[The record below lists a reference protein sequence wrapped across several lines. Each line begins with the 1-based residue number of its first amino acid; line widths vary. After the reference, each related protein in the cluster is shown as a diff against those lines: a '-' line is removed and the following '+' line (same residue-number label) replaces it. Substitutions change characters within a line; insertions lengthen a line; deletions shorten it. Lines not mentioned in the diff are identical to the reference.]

1 MSETTNESKATFP
14 ETINPFPS
22 DPIIIEQLEKVAES
36 FFNSIVNKNDIDKPK
51 EITTQAKAEEKP
63 TSSKKVQIC
72 LPQSDKKIKVSSN
85 KGTNNKRATNKASS
99 PNHNKTSFS
108 SNGSASLKKSKPVMD
123 RTGVTEVI
131 KISNETE
138 KEKKNYEQK
147 VLALKN
153 RIAALKK
160 QEDELNRQLNKHHE
174 KERNIQQI
182 KEHKD
187 RLKQALTSA
196 EIDKKKELEERKKKN
211 EEEKKKI
218 QLNITKKK
226 EEIKNKKK
234 IEYKQAM
241 LEKTTTISV
250 IKSIN
255 EETEKYNQ
263 SQFNKIKALHDKI
276 KEEELK
282 KQIKQEEN
290 VKQYY
295 EKRRDHNVKKTEK
308 LKKEMAELEK
318 LEEECMKTLKTT
330 QQKTNM
336 IRYGSSYGT
345 KQESTARKLN
355 FDPKEV
361 QAKVSTGHRSKSSA
375 VRYAKENDKVLSN
388 RNMKGSMPKDIR
400 VEKK

>member
-187 RLKQALTSA
+187 RLKQALTNA
-196 EIDKKKELEERKKKN
+196 EID
-211 EEEKKKI
+211 
-218 QLNITKKK
+218 KKK